1 MPPAIPPNS
10 QYHSGL
16 DVKLTSFEDLTDDQK
31 KRCDDLIIK
40 LGRANLTNDIP
51 DDATRKG
58 LWDRV
63 FTGWDTDDKITP
75 PSDKPRDRVA
85 EDSQLHIGYLNT
97 DLPGKK
103 GNVSAVRKAGA
114 RAFIKP
120 NVTWDGYG
128 VLYNLV
134 DKNGAGVPTSSVVF
148 DDAVTPQ
155 QARVLVSAQW
165 DRNESNRI
173 GAWNIN
179 LVVFWAR
186 HRLVDSVE
194 AGECRD
200 GTTASQRANDRVKQ
214 AFRARI
220 AEHHDQL
227 VQLRQISTIIQK
239 MQEIVDDMTAM
250 AASGKARVTLHSLK
264 RAI

>member
-1 MPPAIPPNS
+1 M
-10 QYHSGL
+10 
-16 DVKLTSFEDLTDDQK
+16 LTCFGDLTDDQTK
-31 KRCDDLIIK
+31 CCDDLIIK
-40 LGRANLTNDIP
+40 LGCANLTNDIP
-51 DDATRKG
+51 DNTTRKG

-63 FTGWDTDDKITP
+63 FKGWDTDDKITP
-75 PSDKPRDRVA
+75 PSDNPRDRA
-85 EDSQLHIGYLNT
+85 AGDSQLHIGHLNK
-97 DLPGKK
+97 DLPGKNGK
-103 GNVSAVRKAGA
+103 VSAVRKAGA

-134 DKNGAGVPTSSVVF
+134 DKHGAGVPTSSVVF

-155 QARVLVSAQW
+155 QARVLVSAHW

-173 GAWNIN
+173 GNWNID

-200 GTTASQRANDRVKQ
+200 GTTASQRANDRVKPVL
-214 AFRARI
+214 RERI
-220 AEHHDQL
+220 TEHHDRL
-227 VQLRQISTIIQK
+227 VQLRQISTIIKK
-239 MQEIVDDMTAM
+239 MQEIVEDMTAM
-250 AASGKARVTLHSLK
+250 AASGKANVTLHSLK